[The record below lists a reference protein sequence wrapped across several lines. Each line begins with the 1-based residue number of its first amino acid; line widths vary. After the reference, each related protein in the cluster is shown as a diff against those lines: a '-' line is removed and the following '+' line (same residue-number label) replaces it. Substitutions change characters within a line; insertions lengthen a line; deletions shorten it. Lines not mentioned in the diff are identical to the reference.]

1 MVGKTSISKRFITGK
16 FEKIDL
22 ANRTINTKTFQKC
35 IEVNNK
41 SFNLNIWDTA
51 GEEKYHALAP
61 IFYRGAQ
68 GAVIIFD
75 VTNRETFKRATKWFS
90 ELSEFAEGNP
100 KMILVGNK
108 IDLPNR
114 VISNEEATNLAREY
128 NCNFLEVSAFTGSN
142 VEQIFISLTSSIYK
156 SKQKNKVEKMDY
168 FEENNNTQHGKRF
181 EWLFLRRK
189 CSKYRICI
197 LLLLRVYHLEW
208 LLHVLYQREVH
219 QSNQ

>member
-16 FEKIDL
+16 FEKIEL
-22 ANRTINTKTFQKC
+22 SNRTINTKTFQKC

-100 KMILVGNK
+100 KMILIGNK

-128 NCNFLEVSAFTGSN
+128 NCNFLEVSAYTGAN
-142 VEQIFISLTSSIYK
+142 VEEIFFNLTSSIYK
-156 SKQKNKVEKMDY
+156 SKQKKQTEKMDY
-168 FEENNNTQHGKRF
+168 FEENNNDR
-181 EWLFLRRK
+181 
-189 CSKYRICI
+189 
-197 LLLLRVYHLEW
+197 
-208 LLHVLYQREVH
+208 
-219 QSNQ
+219 

>member
-16 FEKIDL
+16 FEKIEL
-22 ANRTINTKTFQKC
+22 SNRTINTKTFQKC

-100 KMILVGNK
+100 KMILIGNK

-128 NCNFLEVSAFTGSN
+128 NCNFLEVSAYTGAN
-142 VEQIFISLTSSIYK
+142 VEEIFFNLTTSIYK
-156 SKQKNKVEKMDY
+156 SKQKKQAEKMEY
-168 FEENNNTQHGKRF
+168 SEENNTHHGSNRNKK
-181 EWLFLRRK
+181 LKIGPTPQNIGVAASRK
-189 CSKYRICI
+189 GSCC
-197 LLLLRVYHLEW
+197 
-208 LLHVLYQREVH
+208 
-219 QSNQ
+219 

>member
-16 FEKIDL
+16 FVKIDI
-22 ANRTINTKTFQKC
+22 ANRTVNTNTFQKC

-128 NCNFLEVSAFTGSN
+128 NCSFLEVSAFTGYN
-142 VEQIFISLTSSIYK
+142 VEQIFISLASSIHK
-156 SKQKNKVEKMDY
+156 SKQKNQVEKMDY
-168 FEENNNTQHGKRF
+168 FEENNNSQHGNNRNKK
-181 EWLFLRRK
+181 LKIGVAPQNIGVSASRK
-189 CSKYRICI
+189 GSCC
-197 LLLLRVYHLEW
+197 
-208 LLHVLYQREVH
+208 
-219 QSNQ
+219 

>member
-16 FEKIDL
+16 FVKIDL
-22 ANRTINTKTFQKC
+22 SNRTINTKTFQKC

-100 KMILVGNK
+100 KMILIGNK

-128 NCNFLEVSAFTGSN
+128 NCNFLEVSAFTGYN
-142 VEQIFISLTSSIYK
+142 VEQIFISLASSIYQ
-156 SKQKNKVEKMDY
+156 SKQKNHLEKMDY
-168 FEENNNTQHGKRF
+168 FEENNNSQHGNNRSKK
-181 EWLFLRRK
+181 LKIGVAPQNIGVSASRK
-189 CSKYRICI
+189 GSCC
-197 LLLLRVYHLEW
+197 
-208 LLHVLYQREVH
+208 
-219 QSNQ
+219 

>member
-100 KMILVGNK
+100 KMILIGNK

-128 NCNFLEVSAFTGSN
+128 NCNFLEVSAYTGAN
-142 VEQIFISLTSSIYK
+142 VEEIFFNLTSSIYK
-156 SKQKNKVEKMDY
+156 SKQKKQAEKMDY
-168 FEENNNTQHGKRF
+168 LEENNTHYGSNRNKKLKIGATPQNIGVAAS
-181 EWLFLRRK
+181 RK
-189 CSKYRICI
+189 GSCC
-197 LLLLRVYHLEW
+197 
-208 LLHVLYQREVH
+208 
-219 QSNQ
+219 

>member
-16 FEKIDL
+16 FVKIDI
-22 ANRTINTKTFQKC
+22 ANRTVNTNTFQKC

-168 FEENNNTQHGKRF
+168 FEENNNTQHGNSRSKKLKIGATPQNIGIS
-181 EWLFLRRK
+181 ESRK
-189 CSKYRICI
+189 GSCC
-197 LLLLRVYHLEW
+197 
-208 LLHVLYQREVH
+208 
-219 QSNQ
+219 